1 MVLMRLNYGIITDTA
16 SPGWDFSPDSL
27 LICYYHV
34 AVLLLPACSGQQAD
48 SKKTARREQE
58 NSKNSL
64 LQLIGI
70 NCHDG

>member
-1 MVLMRLNYGIITDTA
+1 MVLMHLNYGIVMGTA
-16 SPGWDFSPDSL
+16 SPGRDFSPDSL

-58 NSKNSL
+58 NSKNL
-64 LQLIGI
+64 LLS
-70 NCHDG
+70 